1 MEHLEGPIPE
11 IDIPNRVNLLTEG
24 PIPEIGVPN
33 RVNLLTKLKSAINQ
47 NVPPTVWACLWLSDI
62 EVLETLVARVE
73 NDPLFSLLLLGSFS
87 AVENQW
93 RIAQTCNFID
103 FYVLLEYGSANIL

>member
-33 RVNLLTKLKSAINQ
+33 RVNLLTKLKSAISQ

-73 NDPLFSLLLLGSFS
+73 NDPLFALSAFS
-87 AVENQW
+87 AVENQG